1 MAARSKGDIREEVW
15 QHLEASGL
23 AAFPRPV
30 RGRIPN
36 FQGSSH
42 AATRLLGLQEFRA
55 ARTVKCNPDAPQRN
69 ARFLTLEVSEN
80 TKIKI
85 KTVLLLAPS
94 LSQGSLQACCSLREL
109 DVFSRAREVK
119 VDPDKPLEGARLV
132 ALQARKT
139 LLVPTPRL
147 RSGLFNRIV
156 PPPGAT
162 KEMLRRCAT
171 SQGVRDY
178 SVPVGLDGKAQVDLV
193 IVGSVA
199 VSEKGWRIGKG
210 EGYADMEYAMMV
222 SMGAVQEDTPVV
234 TIVHDCQVLDIA
246 EELLGDHDLTVDYIL
261 TPTRIIQTNC
271 KRPKPQ
277 GILWH
282 KASSI
287 LIKILLN
294 VIVLKAYPLCSI
306 HLANIFLISLSA
318 LVSDFSV
325 SSEMLGKIPI
335 LKTLRSREK
344 QAGKDVAL
352 QDEHPPLANTKRGT
366 ISNEK
371 VMAANPQARA
381 APASAPVGQPRVE
394 SDAENPKLEGSD
406 TISTVFV
413 GNLPGSLRV
422 SELKSALR
430 ELQVVPVGL
439 KWQGAQHRAFLDF
452 RDQGAA
458 HRAVSSLQGLS
469 LGGNALR
476 VELAKS
482 PRSKGQGGINGHK

>member
-1 MAARSKGDIREEVW
+1 AGPGRALPSGAASKWDIREKVW
-15 QHLEASGL
+15 EHLEASGL
-23 AAFPRPV
+23 AEFPRPV

-36 FQGSSH
+36 FKG
-42 AATRLLGLQEFRA
+42 AF
-55 ARTVKCNPDAPQRN
+55 
-69 ARFLTLEVSEN
+69 
-80 TKIKI
+80 
-85 KTVLLLAPS
+85 
-94 LSQGSLQACCSLREL
+94 QAGCCLREL

-119 VDPDKPLEGARLV
+119 VDPDKPLEGARLA

-147 RSGLFNRIV
+147 RTGLFNRIV
-156 PPPGAT
+156 PPPGAN
-162 KEMLRRCAT
+162 KEILRRCAT

-193 IVGSVA
+193 VVGSVA

-261 TPTRIIQTNC
+261 TPTRTIQTKC

-277 GILWH
+277 GIMWH

-287 LIKILLN
+287 LIQ
-294 VIVLKAYPLCSI
+294 
-306 HLANIFLISLSA
+306 
-318 LVSDFSV
+318 
-325 SSEMLGKIPI
+325 MLGKIPI

-344 QAGKDVAL
+344 QAGKDVTL
-352 QDEHPPLANTKRGT
+352 QDEHPALANTNRAA
-366 ISNEK
+366 ISNKK
-371 VMAANPQARA
+371 VMAANTQPWA
-381 APASAPVGQPRVE
+381 APGSAPVAQPK
-394 SDAENPKLEGSD
+394 SDAVNPKLEGSD
-406 TISTVFV
+406 TVTTVYV

-430 ELQVVPVGL
+430 ELQVVPAGL
-439 KWQGAQHRAFLDF
+439 SWQGAQHRAFLHY
-452 RDQGAA
+452 RDPGAA
-458 HRAVSSLQGLS
+458 GRAVSSLQGLS

-476 VELAKS
+476 AELAKNQ
-482 PRSKGQGGINGHK
+482 RNKG

>member
-1 MAARSKGDIREEVW
+1 AGPGRALPSGPSSKWDIREKVW
-15 QHLEASGL
+15 EHLEASGL
-23 AAFPRPV
+23 AEFPRPV

-36 FQGSSH
+36 F
-42 AATRLLGLQEFRA
+42 
-55 ARTVKCNPDAPQRN
+55 K
-69 ARFLTLEVSEN
+69 
-80 TKIKI
+80 
-85 KTVLLLAPS
+85 
-94 LSQGSLQACCSLREL
+94 GSLQACSSLREL
-109 DVFSRAREVK
+109 EAFSRAREVK
-119 VDPDKPLEGARLV
+119 VDPDKPLEGARLA

-147 RSGLFNRIV
+147 RTGLFNRIV

-162 KEMLRRCAT
+162 KEILRRCAT

-193 IVGSVA
+193 VVGSVA

-261 TPTRIIQTNC
+261 TPTRTIQTNC

-277 GILWH
+277 GIMWH

-287 LIKILLN
+287 LIQ
-294 VIVLKAYPLCSI
+294 
-306 HLANIFLISLSA
+306 
-318 LVSDFSV
+318 
-325 SSEMLGKIPI
+325 MLGKIPI
-335 LKTLRSREK
+335 LKTLRCREK
-344 QAGKDVAL
+344 QAGKDVTL
-352 QDEHPPLANTKRGT
+352 QDEHPALASTKRAAA
-366 ISNEK
+366 SNK
-371 VMAANPQARA
+371 VMAANKPQA
-381 APASAPVGQPRVE
+381 APASATVGQSQVGNEPV
-394 SDAENPKLEGSD
+394 NPKPEGSD
-406 TISTVFV
+406 TVTTVYV

-422 SELKSALR
+422 SQLKSALR

-439 KWQGAQHRAFLDF
+439 SWQGAQHRAFLEY
-452 RDQGAA
+452 RDQGTAD
-458 HRAVSSLQGLS
+458 RAVSSLQGLS

-476 VELAKS
+476 AELAKS
-482 PRSKGQGGINGHK
+482 QRSKG

>member
-1 MAARSKGDIREEVW
+1 MAGPGRALPSALPSKWDIREKVW
-15 QHLEASGL
+15 EHLEASGL
-23 AAFPRPV
+23 ADFPRPV

-36 FQGSSH
+36 FKGASH

-55 ARTVKCNPDAPQRN
+55 ARSVKINPDAPQRN
-69 ARFLTLEVSEN
+69 ARFLTLE
-80 TKIKI
+80 
-85 KTVLLLAPS
+85 
-94 LSQGSLQACCSLREL
+94 
-109 DVFSRAREVK
+109 
-119 VDPDKPLEGARLV
+119 
-132 ALQARKT
+132 ARKT

-147 RSGLFNRIV
+147 RTGLFNRIV

-162 KEMLRRCAT
+162 KEILRRCAT

-193 IVGSVA
+193 VVGSVA

-246 EELLGDHDLTVDYIL
+246 EELMDDHDLTVDYIL
-261 TPTRIIQTNC
+261 TPTRTIQTNC

-277 GILWH
+277 GIMWH
-282 KASSI
+282 K
-287 LIKILLN
+287 
-294 VIVLKAYPLCSI
+294 
-306 HLANIFLISLSA
+306 
-318 LVSDFSV
+318 V

-335 LKTLRSREK
+335 LKTLRCREK
-344 QAGKDVAL
+344 QAGKDVTL
-352 QDEHPPLANTKRGT
+352 RDEHPALANTNRAT
-366 ISNEK
+366 ISSKK
-371 VMAANPQARA
+371 VMAANTQPCS
-381 APASAPVGQPRVE
+381 APASAPVGQRHVE
-394 SDAENPKLEGSD
+394 SDPVNPKFDPVNPKLEGSD
-406 TISTVFV
+406 TVTTVYV

-439 KWQGAQHRAFLDF
+439 NWQGAQHRAFLHY

-476 VELAKS
+476 AELAKS
-482 PRSKGQGGINGHK
+482 QRSKGQGEINSHK

>member
-1 MAARSKGDIREEVW
+1 SKWDIREKVW
-15 QHLEASGL
+15 EHLEASGL
-23 AAFPRPV
+23 AEFPRPV

-36 FQGSSH
+36 FKGS
-42 AATRLLGLQEFRA
+42 F
-55 ARTVKCNPDAPQRN
+55 
-69 ARFLTLEVSEN
+69 
-80 TKIKI
+80 
-85 KTVLLLAPS
+85 
-94 LSQGSLQACCSLREL
+94 QACCSLREL

-119 VDPDKPLEGARLV
+119 VDPDKPLEGARLA

-147 RSGLFNRIV
+147 RTGLFNRIV

-171 SQGVRDY
+171 SQGVRDF

-193 IVGSVA
+193 VVGSVA

-246 EELLGDHDLTVDYIL
+246 EELLDDHDLTVDFIL
-261 TPTRIIQTNC
+261 TPTRTIQTHC

-277 GILWH
+277 GIMWH
-282 KASSI
+282 KAM
-287 LIKILLN
+287 
-294 VIVLKAYPLCSI
+294 
-306 HLANIFLISLSA
+306 
-318 LVSDFSV
+318 

-344 QAGKDVAL
+344 QAGKDVTL
-352 QDEHPPLANTKRGT
+352 QDEHPALANTNRAT
-366 ISNEK
+366 ISNKK
-371 VMAANPQARA
+371 VMAANTQPWA
-381 APASAPVGQPRVE
+381 APGSAPVG
-394 SDAENPKLEGSD
+394 SDAVNPKLEGSA
-406 TISTVFV
+406 TITTVYV

-430 ELQVVPVGL
+430 ELQVIPAHL
-439 KWQGAQHRAFLDF
+439 SWQGAQHRAFLDY
-452 RDQGAA
+452 RDPGAA
-458 HRAVSSLQGLS
+458 HRALASLQGLS

-476 VELAKS
+476 AELAKNQ
-482 PRSKGQGGINGHK
+482 RSKG